1 MSTGLRP
8 VTITILEKEYLISCH
23 DEERDQLHTAAAFLN
38 DKMRE
43 VKNGGKVV
51 GTERIAVMAALNI
64 TSELLSRRSETE
76 ELSSSVD
83 STIRRLRSKID
94 AALTPGARV
103 GM

>member
-1 MSTGLRP
+1 MSSGLRP

-43 VKNGGKVV
+43 VKNTGKIV

-64 TSELLSRRSETE
+64 TSELLSKRSESE
-76 ELSSSVD
+76 DLSSSVD
-83 STIRRLRSKID
+83 STIQRLRSKID
-94 AALTPGARV
+94 AALTHGSRV
-103 GM
+103 EM

>member
-23 DEERDQLHTAAAFLN
+23 EEERDRLHTAAAFLN

-43 VKNGGKVV
+43 VKAGGKVV

-64 TSELLSRRSETE
+64 TSELLSWRSESE
-76 ELSSSVD
+76 ELSNSVD
-83 STIRRLRSKID
+83 STLRRLRSKID

-103 GM
+103 EM